1 MGAQRHTQT
10 TSGVSGYL
18 GDISALSGLF
28 ARLRELLAQALKP
41 ASHRYFTQIK
51 GIHVTPAD
59 IAASILRILA
69 SLQAS
74 GSLNAGELPADITV
88 ERPKNREHG
97 DWATNVAMQWGAKL
111 SANPREFAN
120 LLSAELAKEPGVA
133 KVDVAG
139 PGFINITLS
148 AAAAGELAKQIVLAG
163 EKFGT
168 GSDLQGLKMNLEF
181 VSANPTGPIHIGGTR
196 WAAVGDS
203 LARIF
208 EAQGASVTREY
219 YFNDHGAQIDR
230 FARSLVAAARNES
243 APEDG
248 YAGEY
253 INQIAE
259 SVLAQH
265 PDAATLPDAEAT
277 ETFRATGV
285 ELMFGEIRES
295 LEEFGVHFDVFFH
308 ENSLYESGAVQ
319 KAIERLRGLG
329 HIYEQDGAIWLRST
343 TFGDDRDRVVI
354 KSDGEAAYI
363 AGDLAYYLDKRERG
377 FDRAI
382 YMLGADHHGYV
393 PRMMALCAAFGD
405 EPGVNLEILIGQLVN
420 LVKDGEPVRM
430 SKRAGTVVTMEDLV
444 EAVGVDAARYALT
457 RSSINS
463 MLDIDLDQLSKK
475 TNDNPVFYVQYAHA
489 RTKQVANNASQL
501 GVDDT
506 EFDPALLTHASESE
520 LLGKLA
526 QLPKVMAHS
535 ATERAPHLVARY
547 LEEVAGAYH
556 RWYDNCRVTPLS
568 EQPVEPV
575 HRTRLWLN
583 NAASVVL
590 ANGLRVLGV
599 SAPERM

>member
-1 MGAQRHTQT
+1 M
-10 TSGVSGYL
+10 
-18 GDISALSGLF
+18 
-28 ARLRELLAQALKP
+28 
-41 ASHRYFTQIK
+41 
-51 GIHVTPAD
+51 TPAD

-88 ERPKNREHG
+88 ERPKNRDHG

-120 LLSAELAKEPGVA
+120 LLSAELAKEPGVE

-253 INQIAE
+253 INQIAD

-265 PDAATLPDAEAT
+265 PDAATLPDAEAI

-489 RTKQVANNASQL
+489 RTKQVANNAAQL
-501 GVDDT
+501 GVDDS

-568 EQPVEPV
+568 EQPIEPV

>member
-1 MGAQRHTQT
+1 
-10 TSGVSGYL
+10 
-18 GDISALSGLF
+18 
-28 ARLRELLAQALKP
+28 
-41 ASHRYFTQIK
+41 
-51 GIHVTPAD
+51 
-59 IAASILRILA
+59 
-69 SLQAS
+69 
-74 GSLNAGELPADITV
+74 
-88 ERPKNREHG
+88 
-97 DWATNVAMQWGAKL
+97 
-111 SANPREFAN
+111 
-120 LLSAELAKEPGVA
+120 
-133 KVDVAG
+133 
-139 PGFINITLS
+139 
-148 AAAAGELAKQIVLAG
+148 
-163 EKFGT
+163 
-168 GSDLQGLKMNLEF
+168 
-181 VSANPTGPIHIGGTR
+181 
-196 WAAVGDS
+196 
-203 LARIF
+203 
-208 EAQGASVTREY
+208 
-219 YFNDHGAQIDR
+219 
-230 FARSLVAAARNES
+230 
-243 APEDG
+243 
-248 YAGEY
+248 
-253 INQIAE
+253 
-259 SVLAQH
+259 
-265 PDAATLPDAEAT
+265 
-277 ETFRATGV
+277 
-285 ELMFGEIRES
+285 MFGEIKIS
-295 LEEFGVHFDVFFH
+295 LEEFGVHFDVYFH

-393 PRMMALCAAFGD
+393 QRMMAMCAAFGD
-405 EPGVNLEILIGQLVN
+405 EPGVTLEILIGQLVN

-489 RTKQVANNASQL
+489 RTKQVANNAASL
-501 GVDDT
+501 GVTDE
-506 EFDPALLTHASESE
+506 EFDPSLLDHPSESD
-520 LLGKLA
+520 LLAVLA
-526 QLPKVMAHS
+526 RFPAVMSHS
-535 ATERAPHLVARY
+535 AIERAPHLVARY

-568 EQPVEPV
+568 GNPVESV

-583 NAASVVL
+583 SASGVVL

>member
-1 MGAQRHTQT
+1 M
-10 TSGVSGYL
+10 
-18 GDISALSGLF
+18 
-28 ARLRELLAQALKP
+28 
-41 ASHRYFTQIK
+41 
-51 GIHVTPAD
+51 TPAD
-59 IAASILRILA
+59 LSKSILLILHR
-69 SLQAS
+69 LQNEGVLPA
-74 GSLNAGELPADITV
+74 LELPTEITV
-88 ERPKNREHG
+88 ERPKNRDHG
-97 DWATNVAMQWGAKL
+97 DWATNVAMQWGSKL
-111 SANPREFAN
+111 AANPREFAGI
-120 LLSAELAKEPGVA
+120 LALELAKEPGVE
-133 KVDVAG
+133 KVDIAG

-148 AAAAGELAKQIVLAG
+148 AAAAGEIAKQIVQAG
-163 EKFGT
+163 ETFGT
-168 GSDLQGLKMNLEF
+168 GSDLAGLKMNLEF

-208 EAQGASVTREY
+208 EAQGATVTREY

-230 FARSLVAAARNES
+230 FARSLVAAARHEP

-248 YAGEY
+248 YAGNY
-253 INQIAE
+253 INQIANQ
-259 SVLAQH
+259 VLSAH
-265 PDAATLPDAEAT
+265 PDAATLPDAESA
-277 ETFRATGV
+277 ETFRAAGV
-285 ELMFGEIRES
+285 ELMFAEIRKS

-319 KAIERLRGLG
+319 RAIERLRTLG

-393 PRMMALCAAFGD
+393 QRMMAMCAAFGD
-405 EPGVNLEILIGQLVN
+405 EPGINLEILIGQLVN

-444 EAVGVDAARYALT
+444 EVVGVDAARYALT

-489 RTKQVANNASQL
+489 RTKQVANNAVSL
-501 GVDDT
+501 GVDDS
-506 EFDPALLTHASESE
+506 EFDPALLTHPSESE
-520 LLGKLA
+520 LLAKLA

-556 RWYDNCRVTPLS
+556 RWYDNCRVTPLADK
-568 EQPVEPV
+568 PVESV